1 MPAGLAGRKANSVL
15 NIMDFVLKMMLFAL
29 KMMAFVSKGWFF
41 VLKMMNCVLKM
52 MNLFKNERRSRRVA
66 GSRRGIDLID
76 LIDLP
81 VRLGIDHEKQ
91 CTSIMMNLVFNMMN
105 FVFKMMNST

>member
-76 LIDLP
+76 LP
-81 VRLGIDHEKQ
+81 VRLRIDHGKQ

-105 FVFKMMNST
+105 FVFKMMNSV

>member
-1 MPAGLAGRKANSVL
+1 
-15 NIMDFVLKMMLFAL
+15 MMNW
-29 KMMAFVSKGWFF
+29 S
-41 VLKMMNCVLKM
+41 LKMMNCVLKM

-76 LIDLP
+76 LP
-81 VRLGIDHEKQ
+81 VRLRIDHGKQ

-105 FVFKMMNST
+105 FVFKMMNSV